1 MKSARDLGV
10 KKLYKYRAFEPSRTE
25 FIKSIFEK
33 SELYY
38 PFPSGLNDPF
48 ECQFQLKVGDLSDL
62 EYRSKHRVWAYEV
75 QKHLSPVVGP
85 VDYFKYYDSLSN
97 ETHLKFTKDIRDKT
111 FETVDQKWGIFSLSS
126 DPQNVLM
133 WAHYANNH
141 RGFCLE
147 FDTSND
153 YFGRAWKVNYVNRIN
168 SIDIL
173 DFTEEDAFNSL
184 VTKTKEWS
192 YESEFRVIS
201 NAQNQVVGL
210 PALVR
215 ENVSEFPVSK
225 LSAIIF
231 GARMSQADITE
242 VLGWLDERHSHVK
255 LKKIGLNSD
264 GTLRV
269 TGI

>member
-1 MKSARDLGV
+1 MI
-10 KKLYKYRAFEPSRTE
+10 P
-25 FIKSIFEK
+25 
-33 SELYY
+33 
-38 PFPSGLNDPF
+38 
-48 ECQFQLKVGDLSDL
+48 
-62 EYRSKHRVWAYEV
+62 
-75 QKHLSPVVGP
+75 
-85 VDYFKYYDSLSN
+85 
-97 ETHLKFTKDIRDKT
+97 HLKFTKDIRDKT